1 MERFTGSCLCGKV
14 QILAMGRPY
23 RVGICHC
30 SDCRKHH
37 GALFHASAV
46 FPQNAVAIEGELRA
60 YDGRSFCPCCGSS
73 LFSQTGDEIEL
84 NLGILD
90 GPHQPVPTYELWT
103 IRREAWLPAFP
114 VTHRYD
120 SDRDNTDRYEA

>member
-60 YDGRSFCPCCGSS
+60 KM
-73 LFSQTGDEIEL
+73 LEI
-84 NLGILD
+84 N
-90 GPHQPVPTYELWT
+90 
-103 IRREAWLPAFP
+103 
-114 VTHRYD
+114 
-120 SDRDNTDRYEA
+120 S